1 MNLTDRVPVILTAFM
16 LDIILGDPHWL
27 PHPVRWIGR
36 AVHFIETG
44 LRKTGLPLRL
54 SAVLLTFIVVSTTLA
69 LSLSAILLAYRF
81 SDPAGFIISVIIMY
95 TTLSTRSLYDES
107 MKVYED
113 LRHNNLIAAR
123 NNLSMIVGRDTGH
136 LDSGEVIRGAVETIA
151 ENSVDGVI
159 SPLFYAMIG
168 GPALAIAYKAIN
180 TLDSMVGYKNEKY
193 IDLGWASARLDDL
206 ANYIPARISGFL
218 IPVAALL
225 CGKCLRNSL
234 RTVLHDRKNHPSP
247 NSGIP
252 EAAVAGALG
261 VQLGGVNYYQGIPS
275 SRPFIGE
282 LRHNFSEGHITG
294 ANRIMI
300 VSSILMLL
308 TGSIILLVLSALT

>member
-1 MNLTDRVPVILTAFM
+1 M
-16 LDIILGDPHWL
+16 LDLILGDPHWL

-36 AVHFIETG
+36 AVHFIERG

-81 SDPAGFIISVIIMY
+81 SDHAGFIVSVIIMY

-107 MKVYED
+107 MKVYKD
-113 LRHNNLIAAR
+113 LRNHNLIAAR
-123 NNLSMIVGRDTGH
+123 SNLSMIVGRDTDH
-136 LDSGEVIRGAVETIA
+136 LDSGAVIRGAIETIA

-159 SPLFYAMIG
+159 SPLFYALIG
-168 GPALAIAYKAIN
+168 GPSLALAYKAIN

-225 CGKCLRNSL
+225 CGKGFKGLRNSFI
-234 RTVLHDRKNHPSP
+234 TVLHDRNNHPSP

-261 VQLGGVNYYQGIPS
+261 VQLGGVNYYQGVPS

-282 LRHNFSEGHITG
+282 FRHNFSEGHIIG

-308 TGSIILLVLSALT
+308 SVSIILLILSAIT

>member
-1 MNLTDRVPVILTAFM
+1 M
-16 LDIILGDPHWL
+16 LDMILGDPHWL

-36 AVHFIETG
+36 AVPFIETG

-54 SAVLLTFIVVSTTLA
+54 SAVLLTFIVVSTTLT
-69 LSLSAILLAYRF
+69 LSFSAILLAYRF
-81 SDPAGFIISVIIMY
+81 SDLAGFIISVIIMY
-95 TTLSTRSLYDES
+95 TTLSTRSLYDEG
-107 MKVYED
+107 MKVYTD
-113 LRHNNLIAAR
+113 LRNNNLIAAR
-123 NNLSMIVGRDTGH
+123 NNLSMIVGRDTDH

-225 CGKCLRNSL
+225 CGKGLRNSL
-234 RTVLHDRKNHPSP
+234 RTVLHDHKNHPSP

-261 VQLGGVNYYQGIPS
+261 VQLGGVNYYQGVPS

-282 LRHNFSEGHITG
+282 LRHNFSEEHITG

-300 VSSILMLL
+300 VSSILMLS
-308 TGSIILLVLSALT
+308 TGSIILLMLSAMT

>member
-44 LRKTGLPLRL
+44 LRKTGVPFRL
-54 SAVLLTFIVVSTTLA
+54 SGVLLAFI
-69 LSLSAILLAYRF
+69 
-81 SDPAGFIISVIIMY
+81 IISVIIMY
-95 TTLSTRSLYDES
+95 TTLSTMSLYDEG
-107 MKVYED
+107 MKVYKD
-113 LRHNNLIAAR
+113 LRNNNLIAAQ

-168 GPALAIAYKAIN
+168 GPALSIAYKAIN

-218 IPVAALL
+218 IPIAALL
-225 CGKCLRNSL
+225 CGKGLRNSL
-234 RTVLHDRKNHPSP
+234 RTVLCDRKKHPSP

-261 VQLGGVNYYQGIPS
+261 IHLGGINYYQGVPF
-275 SRPFIGE
+275 SRQN
-282 LRHNFSEGHITG
+282 LN
-294 ANRIMI
+294 
-300 VSSILMLL
+300 
-308 TGSIILLVLSALT
+308 

>member
-1 MNLTDRVPVILTAFM
+1 FM

-54 SAVLLTFIVVSTTLA
+54 SAVLLTFIVVSTALA

-95 TTLSTRSLYDES
+95 TTLSTRSLYDEG
-107 MKVYED
+107 MKVYKD
-113 LRHNNLIAAR
+113 LRNNNLIAAR
-123 NNLSMIVGRDTGH
+123 NNLSMIVGRDTDH

-218 IPVAALL
+218 IPIAALL
-225 CGKCLRNSL
+225 CGKGLRNSL

-261 VQLGGVNYYQGIPS
+261 VQLGGVNYYQGVPS

-282 LRHNFSEGHITG
+282 LRHDFSEGHIIG

-300 VSSILMLL
+300 VSSILMFL
-308 TGSIILLVLSALT
+308 TGSIILLVLSAMT

>member
-36 AVHFIETG
+36 AVHFIETV

-95 TTLSTRSLYDES
+95 TTLSTRSLYDEG
-107 MKVYED
+107 MKVYTD
-113 LRHNNLIAAR
+113 LRNNNLIAAR
-123 NNLSMIVGRDTGH
+123 NNLSMIVGRDTDH

-218 IPVAALL
+218 IPIAALL
-225 CGKCLRNSL
+225 CGKGLRNSL
-234 RTVLHDRKNHPSP
+234 RSVLHDRKNHPSP

-308 TGSIILLVLSALT
+308 TGSIILLMLSAMT

>member
-1 MNLTDRVPVILTAFM
+1 MTDRVPVILTAFM

-95 TTLSTRSLYDES
+95 TTLSTRSLYDEG
-107 MKVYED
+107 MKVYKD
-113 LRHNNLIAAR
+113 LRNNNLIAAR
-123 NNLSMIVGRDTGH
+123 NNLSMIVGRDTDH

-168 GPALAIAYKAIN
+168 GPALAIAYKSIN

-218 IPVAALL
+218 IPAAALL
-225 CGKCLRNSL
+225 CGKGLRNSL

-261 VQLGGVNYYQGIPS
+261 VQLGGVNYYQGVPS

-308 TGSIILLVLSALT
+308 TGSIILLVLSAMT

>member
-1 MNLTDRVPVILTAFM
+1 M

-95 TTLSTRSLYDES
+95 TTLSTRSLYDEG
-107 MKVYED
+107 MKVYTD
-113 LRHNNLIAAR
+113 LRNNNLIAAR
-123 NNLSMIVGRDTGH
+123 NNLSMIVGRDTDH

-151 ENSVDGVI
+151 ENSVDGII

-225 CGKCLRNSL
+225 CGKGLRNSL

-261 VQLGGVNYYQGIPS
+261 VQLGGVNYYQGVPS

-308 TGSIILLVLSALT
+308 TGSIILFMLSAMT

>member
-95 TTLSTRSLYDES
+95 TTLSTRSLYDEG
-107 MKVYED
+107 MKVYTD
-113 LRHNNLIAAR
+113 LRNNNLIAAR
-123 NNLSMIVGRDTGH
+123 NNLSMIVGRDTDH

-151 ENSVDGVI
+151 ENSVDGII

-218 IPVAALL
+218 IPIAALL
-225 CGKCLRNSL
+225 CGKGLRNSL

-261 VQLGGVNYYQGIPS
+261 VQLGGVNYYQGVPS

-282 LRHNFSEGHITG
+282 LRHDFSEGHITG

-308 TGSIILLVLSALT
+308 TGSIILLMLSAMT

>member
-36 AVHFIETG
+36 AVYFIETG

-69 LSLSAILLAYRF
+69 LSFSAILFAYRF

-107 MKVYED
+107 MKVYTD
-113 LRHNNLIAAR
+113 LRNNNLIAAR
-123 NNLSMIVGRDTGH
+123 NNLSMIVGRDTDH

-180 TLDSMVGYKNEKY
+180 TLDSMVGYKNDKY

-218 IPVAALL
+218 IPIAALL
-225 CGKCLRNSL
+225 CGKGLRSSVI
-234 RTVLHDRKNHPSP
+234 TVLRDRNNHPSP

-261 VQLGGVNYYQGIPS
+261 VQLGGVNYYQGVPS

-308 TGSIILLVLSALT
+308 TGSIILLMLSAMT

>member
-1 MNLTDRVPVILTAFM
+1 MILTDRFPVILTAFV
-16 LDIILGDPHWL
+16 LDIILGDPHWM

-36 AVHFIETG
+36 AVHFMEAG

-54 SAVLLTFIVVSTTLA
+54 IAVLLTFIVVSAASA
-69 LSLSAILLAYRF
+69 LSFSAIFLAYRF

-107 MKVYED
+107 MKVYND
-113 LRHNNLIAAR
+113 LRNNNLTAAR
-123 NNLSMIVGRDTGH
+123 NNLSMIVGRDTDH
-136 LDSGEVIRGAVETIA
+136 LDSGEVIRGAIETIA

-168 GPALAIAYKAIN
+168 GPTLSIAYKAIN

-218 IPVAALL
+218 IPIAALL
-225 CGKCLRNSL
+225 CGNGFRNSFI
-234 RTVLHDRKNHPSP
+234 TVLRDRTNHPSP

-282 LRHNFSEGHITG
+282 LRHHFSEVHITD

-308 TGSIILLVLSALT
+308 SGSIILLALSAMT

>member
-1 MNLTDRVPVILTAFM
+1 M

-95 TTLSTRSLYDES
+95 TTLSTRSLYDEG
-107 MKVYED
+107 MKVYTD
-113 LRHNNLIAAR
+113 LRNNNLIAAR
-123 NNLSMIVGRDTGH
+123 NNLSMIVGRDTDH

-206 ANYIPARISGFL
+206 ANYIPARISGIL
-218 IPVAALL
+218 IPIAALL
-225 CGKCLRNSL
+225 CGKGLRNSL

-247 NSGIP
+247 NCGIP

-261 VQLGGVNYYQGIPS
+261 VQLGGVNYYQGVPS

-308 TGSIILLVLSALT
+308 TGSIILLMLSAMT

>member
-81 SDPAGFIISVIIMY
+81 SDPAGFIISVMIMY

-107 MKVYED
+107 MKVHKD
-113 LRHNNLIAAR
+113 LRNNNLTAAR
-123 NNLSMIVGRDTGH
+123 NNLSMIVGRDTDH
-136 LDSGEVIRGAVETIA
+136 LDSGDVIRGAVETIA

-168 GPALAIAYKAIN
+168 GPALAIAYKAVN
-180 TLDSMVGYKNEKY
+180 TLDSMVGYKNKKY

-218 IPVAALL
+218 IPAAALL
-225 CGKCLRNSL
+225 CGKGLRNSL

-261 VQLGGVNYYQGIPS
+261 VQLGGVNYYQGVPS
-275 SRPFIGE
+275 TRPFIGE

-308 TGSIILLVLSALT
+308 TGSIILLMLSAMT

>member
-1 MNLTDRVPVILTAFM
+1 VNLTDRVPVILTAFM

-95 TTLSTRSLYDES
+95 TTLSTRSLYDEG
-107 MKVYED
+107 MKVYTD
-113 LRHNNLIAAR
+113 LRNNNLIAAR
-123 NNLSMIVGRDTGH
+123 NNLSMIVGRDTDH

-151 ENSVDGVI
+151 ENSVDGII

-218 IPVAALL
+218 IPIAALL
-225 CGKCLRNSL
+225 CGKGLRNSL

-261 VQLGGVNYYQGIPS
+261 VQLGGVNYYQGVPS

-282 LRHNFSEGHITG
+282 LRHDFSEGHITG

-308 TGSIILLVLSALT
+308 AGSIILLALSAMT

>member
-81 SDPAGFIISVIIMY
+81 SDPAGFIISVMIMY

-107 MKVYED
+107 MKVHKD
-113 LRHNNLIAAR
+113 LRNNNLTAAR
-123 NNLSMIVGRDTGH
+123 NNLSMIVGRDTYH

-168 GPALAIAYKAIN
+168 GPSLAIAYKAIN

-218 IPVAALL
+218 IPIAALL
-225 CGKCLRNSL
+225 CGKGLRNSL
-234 RTVLHDRKNHPSP
+234 RSVLHDRKNHPSP

-261 VQLGGVNYYQGIPS
+261 VQLGGVNYYQGVPS

-282 LRHNFSEGHITG
+282 LRHTFSEGHITG

-308 TGSIILLVLSALT
+308 TGSIILLVLSAMT

>member
-16 LDIILGDPHWL
+16 LDLILGDPHWL

-36 AVHFIETG
+36 AVHCIEAG

-54 SAVLLTFIVVSTTLA
+54 SAVLLTFIVVSAA
-69 LSLSAILLAYRF
+69 LLLSFSAIFFAYKF
-81 SDPAGFIISVIIMY
+81 SGPAGFIISVIIMY
-95 TTLSTRSLYDES
+95 TTLSIRSLYDES
-107 MKVYED
+107 MKVYKD
-113 LRHNNLIAAR
+113 LRNNNLIAAR
-123 NNLSMIVGRDTGH
+123 KNLSMIVGRDTDH

-159 SPLFYAMIG
+159 SPLFFAMIG

-206 ANYIPARISGFL
+206 ANCIPARISGFL
-218 IPVAALL
+218 IPIAALL
-225 CGKCLRNSL
+225 CGKGLRNSF
-234 RTVLHDRKNHPSP
+234 RTVLYDSRKHPSP

-261 VQLGGVNYYQGIPS
+261 VQLGGVNYYQGVPS

-282 LRHNFSEGHITG
+282 SRHQFSEEHITG
-294 ANRIMI
+294 TNKIMI

-308 TGSIILLVLSALT
+308 SGSIILLVLSAMR

>member
-1 MNLTDRVPVILTAFM
+1 M

-36 AVHFIETG
+36 AVHLIETG

-107 MKVYED
+107 MKVYKD
-113 LRHNNLIAAR
+113 LRNNNLTAAR

-218 IPVAALL
+218 MPFVIETAHKFARRAL
-225 CGKCLRNSL
+225 NSL
-234 RTVLHDRKNHPSP
+234 GRHVISPPGP

-261 VQLGGVNYYQGIPS
+261 VQLGGVNYYQGVPS

-282 LRHNFSEGHITG
+282 S
-294 ANRIMI
+294 
-300 VSSILMLL
+300 
-308 TGSIILLVLSALT
+308 